1 MNAKFYFLAATA
13 ALSLSFASCSSNDE
27 ESMTPATPTPI
38 SLKNDIDAYT
48 RAGTNVQPTQ
58 IVEGSIIGVY
68 SFVHGAT
75 AVANTKNLQESYGY
89 INIPYTAGATGTLT
103 AGEKIY
109 YPADG
114 TNVDIYAYAP
124 RKTQGNNI
132 TNIANTVLDFSV
144 YADQTADTSYVKSDL
159 LWAQSTDPNGVAASI
174 NAQGLAF
181 NHKLSKITV
190 NLTGDG
196 NITTKDLKAA
206 IITIT
211 NTIRDAKMN
220 ISDGNVSITTSGLG
234 EIIMKPSNNEISASA
249 IIVPQTITKDT
260 KFLTITIGTLDYFF
274 SLPNDITFD
283 SGKAYTFNITVSAT
297 QAKFSSVKIVD
308 WLSGTTIADT
318 AKIDQ

>member
-48 RAGTNVQPTQ
+48 RAGKNVQPTQ

-206 IITIT
+206 RITIT
-211 NTIRDAKMN
+211 NTIRDA
-220 ISDGNVSITTSGLG
+220 
-234 EIIMKPSNNEISASA
+234 IMKTSNNEISARA
-249 IIVPQTITKDT
+249 IIAPQTITKDT
-260 KFLTITIGTLDYFF
+260 KFLTITIGTLDYFC
-274 SLPNDITFD
+274 SVPNDITFD

-297 QAKFSSVKIVD
+297 QAKFSSLKIVD